1 MMKNKKFIPVSVFFL
16 FFVIIAI
23 QGGELLFADPIR
35 EINHALIKAGS
46 EDVAI
51 VGVNLIDGRRDVPLG
66 DATVLVSNGR
76 IKAAGPRSE
85 IVVPKNATVI
95 EGKGLSLLPGMMD
108 SHFHL
113 ENDLGLPS
121 LYLTHGIT
129 SVRDP
134 GGWIEDYDSVV
145 QSLAP
150 TPRLFLAGPLLDYPP
165 PAYPKGSYLLRDAAE
180 ARVAVNTLIDR
191 GNSAVKVYFRLPL
204 GIIQVVVETAHARGI
219 PVTAHL
225 ETVKADDAILAGVDG
240 IEHVTS
246 LGTALLPPREAEA
259 YRQSVIA
266 DNAARGEGRYRIWS
280 QIDLNSPRVKS
291 LLDLMVW
298 RGTTLSPTLAVFELR
313 AGDPNVKDFN
323 VRGYSQMLQF
333 TGMAKRAG
341 VRVVAGSHSAVSH
354 AERGWAY
361 QREMELLVESGL
373 TPMEAIQAGTL
384 ENARFFRIEDRL
396 GSIEPGKT
404 ADLILVEGDPSKN
417 ISALRQIK
425 RVMLAGQW
433 IRTDVPQK

>member
-1 MMKNKKFIPVSVFFL
+1 MKNKKSIAVFVL
-16 FFVIIAI
+16 YLSLSISAVQEENI
-23 QGGELLFADPIR
+23 LFADPIR
-35 EINHALIKAGS
+35 EINYASVNAGS

-51 VGVNLIDGRRDVPLG
+51 VGVNLIDGRRDVPLA

-85 IVVPKNATVI
+85 IVVPNGAKVI
-95 EGKGLSLLPGMMD
+95 EGKGLSLLPGLMD

-113 ENDLGLPS
+113 EKDHGLPS
-121 LYLTHGIT
+121 LFLSHGIT

-134 GGWIEDYDSVV
+134 GAWIEDYDPVL

-150 TPRLFLAGPLLDYPP
+150 IPRLFLAGPLLDYPP

>member
-1 MMKNKKFIPVSVFFL
+1 M
-16 FFVIIAI
+16 
-23 QGGELLFADPIR
+23 
-35 EINHALIKAGS
+35 
-46 EDVAI
+46 
-51 VGVNLIDGRRDVPLG
+51 
-66 DATVLVSNGR
+66 
-76 IKAAGPRSE
+76 
-85 IVVPKNATVI
+85 
-95 EGKGLSLLPGMMD
+95 
-108 SHFHL
+108 
-113 ENDLGLPS
+113 
-121 LYLTHGIT
+121 
-129 SVRDP
+129 
-134 GGWIEDYDSVV
+134 

-150 TPRLFLAGPLLDYPP
+150 IPRLFLAGPLLDYPP

-180 ARVAVNTLIDR
+180 ARVGVNSLIDR
-191 GNSAVKVYFRLPL
+191 GCSAVKVYFRLPL

-225 ETVKADDAILAGVDG
+225 ETVKADDAILAGIDG

-298 RGTTLSPTLAVFELR
+298 RGIILSPTLAVFELR

-323 VRGYSQMLQF
+323 VHGYSQMIQF

-373 TPMEAIQAGTL
+373 TPMEAIQAGTI

-396 GSIEPGKT
+396 GSIESGKT

-425 RVMLAGQW
+425 QVMLAGKW
-433 IRTDVPQK
+433 IPTEIPQK

>member
-1 MMKNKKFIPVSVFFL
+1 MKNEKSITVFILFL
-16 FFVIIAI
+16 FLSMSPVLERKI
-23 QGGELLFADPIR
+23 LFADPIR
-35 EINHALIKAGS
+35 EINQASIINGS
-46 EDVAI
+46 ENIAI
-51 VGVNLIDGRRDVPLG
+51 VGVNLIDGKRDVSLE

-76 IKAAGPRSE
+76 IKAAGPRRE
-85 IVVPKNATVI
+85 IIIPNGTKVL
-95 EGKGLSLLPGMMD
+95 EGKGLSLLPGMID

-121 LYLTHGIT
+121 LYLSHGIT

-134 GGWIEDYDSVV
+134 GAWIEDYDPVL

-150 TPRLFLAGPLLDYPP
+150 IPRLFLAGPLLDYPP
-165 PAYPKGSYLLRDAAE
+165 PAYPKESYLLRDAAE
-180 ARVAVNTLIDR
+180 ARVGVNGLIDR

-204 GIIQVVVETAHARGI
+204 GIIQVMVETAHARGV

-313 AGDPNVKDFN
+313 AGDPNVKDFH

-425 RVMLAGQW
+425 RVMLAGKW
-433 IRTDVPQK
+433 IPTEIPQK